1 MLHHFVCLAIS
12 AVMTMHW
19 FRTLKERAAKLIKE
33 ECAPK
38 EQGKLNPSA
47 NQGPPRFINKIL
59 NKISAWLL
67 CYLVSKKYIILS
79 MANYLIIG
87 ASSGIGKKLSE
98 QLAEA
103 GHQVF
108 GTYYKNEIHS
118 NNPLIQ
124 FHELNV
130 LDENLVLDFLP
141 EQLTGV
147 VYCPGSI
154 NLRPFER
161 IKPADF
167 IKDYDLNVV
176 GAIKT
181 IQAVASKLK
190 ISENAAIILFSTM
203 AVQTGLPF
211 HSQVSASKGAI
222 EGLTKALAAE
232 YAPKIRVN
240 CIAPSLT
247 DTPLAASLLNS
258 EQKRDTNAQR
268 HPLKRI
274 GTTDD
279 MANIVEFL
287 LSPKASWITGQ
298 IIHVDGGIS
307 TLKV

>member
-1 MLHHFVCLAIS
+1 
-12 AVMTMHW
+12 
-19 FRTLKERAAKLIKE
+19 
-33 ECAPK
+33 
-38 EQGKLNPSA
+38 
-47 NQGPPRFINKIL
+47 
-59 NKISAWLL
+59 
-67 CYLVSKKYIILS
+67 

-87 ASSGIGKKLSE
+87 ASSGIGKALAL
-98 QLAEA
+98 QLAEN

-108 GTYYKNEIHS
+108 GTFNTNEIHADHS
-118 NNPLIQ
+118 SIRYAQ
-124 FHELNV
+124 LNV
-130 LDENLVLDFLP
+130 LDENLSLDFLP
-141 EQLTGV
+141 ETLSGV

-167 IKDYDLNVV
+167 TNDYNLQVV
-176 GAIKT
+176 GAIKV

-190 ISENAAIILFSTM
+190 NSENAAIILFSSV

-211 HSQVSASKGAI
+211 HTQVAASKGAI

-247 DTPLAASLLNS
+247 DTPLAASFVNS
-258 EQKRDTNAQR
+258 EQKKEANAQR

-279 MANIVEFL
+279 IVNMVEFL

-298 IIHVDGGIS
+298 IMHVDGGIS
-307 TLKV
+307 TLKI